1 MEFLVNGEVKE
12 LNIYDENGVNWVA
25 DLIGNCK
32 LWSEFEKDEET
43 ELYIMPTDEYEW
55 WAQYIKDFEADE
67 AEEKAIKQEYGI
79 STEEMNQ
86 RMADALQYED
96 MEYHHYTKQ
105 RLFDDIRAEHSKVTE
120 LTNALIK
127 AKEEAQKYINT
138 EDGGTCNFDC
148 PAIDYREMHM
158 SKAKAVEAI
167 KNAGLRCFEWKS
179 WGGMMLVICGIGA
192 GQGNRNTR
200 MAEAAHESLK
210 SSGISAT
217 MYYHM
222 D

>member
-32 LWSEFEKDEET
+32 LWSDFEKDEET

-67 AEEKAIKQEYGI
+67 AEEKAIKEEYGI

-105 RLFDDIRAEHSKVTE
+105 RLFDDIRAEHS
-120 LTNALIK
+120 
-127 AKEEAQKYINT
+127 
-138 EDGGTCNFDC
+138 
-148 PAIDYREMHM
+148 
-158 SKAKAVEAI
+158 
-167 KNAGLRCFEWKS
+167 
-179 WGGMMLVICGIGA
+179 
-192 GQGNRNTR
+192 
-200 MAEAAHESLK
+200 
-210 SSGISAT
+210 
-217 MYYHM
+217 
-222 D
+222 

>member
-1 MEFLVNGEVKE
+1 M
-12 LNIYDENGVNWVA
+12 
-25 DLIGNCK
+25 
-32 LWSEFEKDEET
+32 
-43 ELYIMPTDEYEW
+43 TDKY
-55 WAQYIKDFEADE
+55 
-67 AEEKAIKQEYGI
+67 
-79 STEEMNQ
+79 S
-86 RMADALQYED
+86 
-96 MEYHHYTKQ
+96 
-105 RLFDDIRAEHSKVTE
+105 E

-138 EDGGTCNFDC
+138 EDGGTCNFDS

-200 MAEAAHESLK
+200 MAEAAYESLK

-217 MYYHM
+217 MYYQV